1 MYTGTCQPPLIFSD
15 QDTAEY
21 GQAYDGDQSSD
32 DNQPANDPSEGIDIK
47 HSKKKNIAF
56 LCVS

>member
-32 DNQPANDPSEGIDIK
+32 DNQAANDPSKGIDI
-47 HSKKKNIAF
+47 
-56 LCVS
+56 